1 MFQKDKK
8 YLHVVYIILYV
19 SIIVILSFQCRSS
32 IKEKISNFMNCSI
45 KEDIEPRDNDLFY
58 RISIDSTFHTK
69 EVRVYNELKCAQNND
84 QYIFHYAEDV
94 SGYKFS
100 KDNEEEYELITYSLP
115 DEYDWVTLVKIYPEL
130 LTEDY
135 GWGLFGEY
143 INRIIKPTKKRLS
156 NNILCVTD
164 NRFVKAVSFSE
175 VGFINSLYL
184 HNGLE
189 IRSHSVNDTRDYMTD
204 YFSPD
209 FYDQKKYISEVFP
222 FNSDASGEIIVNC
235 TDSAIKSLINK
246 DIVVYSPSEEISPSE
261 LKRQALNQY
270 KYNLWAHTLV
280 FVFLIIG
287 ILLNVARCCKR
298 RVAETLQADIPSP
311 EKFQSNIG
319 NNNATIEQEC
329 SQGSDTITKIL
340 DNPNLINSEWPVNDV
355 ATGLQKENLHTL
367 VNSDNL
373 GKRDNGGL
381 PEHLSVGMNNDNIFV
396 SQNEEVMPAQD
407 EKCDCNHLPG
417 DRYETNDLAG
427 FVTACEDVNIELMQT
442 LYETCPTEV
451 REDAREIDC
460 TRLFRESILRQIDK
474 LESFIDETD
483 IAKIQQIKESFFDK
497 ATDATRKKFA
507 LEFQRAEEILSE
519 FEAEYGSGVPI
530 MDISTEVNY
539 SLKSTL
545 DHKYPYR
552 KVPVL
557 GTRIFPY
564 RRQRAL
570 RKGVSE
576 EKFYKLICKYLSFPG
591 FIILD
596 DVSLHINEG
605 LAIEPDIAIIINRQ
619 KNIRIDV
626 EIDEPYSGYDH
637 KPIHYIGCG
646 DEIRD
651 DNLAKLGWITLRF
664 AEEQVVG
671 SPLCV
676 IAEILRII
684 NMIDYDSYSG
694 QRLNAEIAKRG
705 EKLIRISRWTKD
717 EAIEMA
723 EKRYREEYLN
733 LSAFGEVL
741 IQLPQEYHQ
750 TIAEKKALEGVS
762 LSSTNSGVLV
772 NKDACPISEAYIQKK
787 EVPPCESILEG
798 KDKVDVTSQEYSMA
812 QPVNLASIIDRPVPG
827 KRKREELPYFSIR
840 PKSVSTT
847 ELIQYYFPLK
857 SAEVS
862 GSDIIT
868 EESLNTE
875 LYDFYNRGVDKS
887 YSAEFLILQ
896 EYIKDNDIH
905 PRNVFMRLYD
915 PKYNVSSSISF
926 IDNDALYS
934 CRLKSISIPDS
945 ERGRGIAA
953 GLENI
958 PRNRIDVEETM
969 KALILS
975 ERYNMSVKQI
985 YIIEI
990 DPKSMSINKRK
1001 AMPQTTG
1008 KNILFGDYWDQVKQ
1022 IKDGNN

>member
-1 MFQKDKK
+1 MKK
-8 YLHVVYIILYV
+8 MNSDSIIDVCGFIYIGVVFPYCIVNSVFWLPHLLYILFI
-19 SIIVILSFQCRSS
+19 IIVIIIRKFHTGPNKVDKYSF
-32 IKEKISNFMNCSI
+32 
-45 KEDIEPRDNDLFY
+45 L
-58 RISIDSTFHTK
+58 DSTLESDNSPSVENEQAIPANGSEEKSEGQQDK
-69 EVRVYNELKCAQNND
+69 ESSSVEKTFSEIVKEIANKPGSTIYKCNVLDVLVEPQEEYIRYRFFVDRDIRVYDSSGVEKTTRQVFTSNNAICLLLK
-84 QYIFHYAEDV
+84 QYEDLYWLSMAIMDDYCIPLDVKRLLIGSTIEILQENVLKGSLYTNPFTNKSDAYKIEHNIF
-94 SGYKFS
+94 
-100 KDNEEEYELITYSLP
+100 
-115 DEYDWVTLVKIYPEL
+115 
-130 LTEDY
+130 
-135 GWGLFGEY
+135 
-143 INRIIKPTKKRLS
+143 INRIIAI
-156 NNILCVTD
+156 NLCDT
-164 NRFVKAVSFSE
+164 AE
-175 VGFINSLYL
+175 QYL
-184 HNGLE
+184 NE
-189 IRSHSVNDTRDYMTD
+189 YV
-204 YFSPD
+204 
-209 FYDQKKYISEVFP
+209 
-222 FNSDASGEIIVNC
+222 
-235 TDSAIKSLINK
+235 
-246 DIVVYSPSEEISPSE
+246 
-261 LKRQALNQY
+261 
-270 KYNLWAHTLV
+270 
-280 FVFLIIG
+280 
-287 ILLNVARCCKR
+287 
-298 RVAETLQADIPSP
+298 
-311 EKFQSNIG
+311 
-319 NNNATIEQEC
+319 
-329 SQGSDTITKIL
+329 TKIL
-340 DNPNLINSEWPVNDV
+340 EEAIEPCKINKKIAEFVAACEEANIDHIQSLYDSCPRV
-355 ATGLQKENLHTL
+355 ATHG
-367 VNSDNL
+367 
-373 GKRDNGGL
+373 
-381 PEHLSVGMNNDNIFV
+381 
-396 SQNEEVMPAQD
+396 
-407 EKCDCNHLPG
+407 
-417 DRYETNDLAG
+417 
-427 FVTACEDVNIELMQT
+427 EDTV
-442 LYETCPTEV
+442 
-451 REDAREIDC
+451 DC
-460 TRLFRESILRQIDK
+460 TKKFQEVITRQVDK

-605 LAIEPDIAIIINRQ
+605 LAIEPDIAIIINRK

-772 NKDACPISEAYIQKK
+772 NKEACSISEAFIQKK

-875 LYDFYNRGVDKS
+875 LYDFYKRRVDKS

-896 EYIKDNDIH
+896 EYLKDNDIH

-915 PKYNVSSSISF
+915 PKYNVSGSISF
-926 IDNDALYS
+926 IYDDALYS
-934 CRLKSISIPDS
+934 CRLKSIGIPDS

-958 PRNRIDVEETM
+958 PRNRIDAEETM